1 MSKPIGTVSD
11 ELPWGMGQMGST
23 PSLWLPPPRD
33 TRAPTYQLPVT
44 HWLGTSGFLCA
55 QASHVPP
62 RNPSGKELQILAAG
76 SQPATLRVAVVS
88 GRVGAHLPHS
98 VALNKLLNLSAPVFF
113 LRGKGGNHIVRINE
127 LGHAEPL
134 DQRAWHVISAI

>member
-1 MSKPIGTVSD
+1 
-11 ELPWGMGQMGST
+11 MGDGPDGVNTFLVVASPKRYKST
-23 PSLWLPPPRD
+23 NVPTPCHSLAGDFWLPLCTGFSCASKKSLRQRAAD
-33 TRAPTYQLPVT
+33 T
-44 HWLGTSGFLCA
+44 
-55 QASHVPP
+55 
-62 RNPSGKELQILAAG
+62 G
-76 SQPATLRVAVVS
+76 SWKSAATLRVAVDG

-113 LRGKGGNHIVRINE
+113 LRGVVVRINE